1 MYVLRNFECA
11 KLRQFADTDKDFT
24 GIIGKGVFFSPMS
37 AKKADLGHKDRGT
50 KETYLLGESLS
61 S

>member
-11 KLRQFADTDKDFT
+11 KLRQFADTDKDFK
-24 GIIGKGVFFSPMS
+24 GIIDGGRFFRLMC
-37 AKKADLGHKDRGT
+37 AEKTDLRHKDRGT